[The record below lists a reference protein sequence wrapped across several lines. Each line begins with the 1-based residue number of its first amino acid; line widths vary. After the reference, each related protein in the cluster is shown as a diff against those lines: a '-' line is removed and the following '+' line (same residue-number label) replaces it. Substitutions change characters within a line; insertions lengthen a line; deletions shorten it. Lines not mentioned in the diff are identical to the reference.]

1 MKKKMLLV
9 IGTIVMVNTSRLN
22 GKALTELQEAISD
35 SKIAELTTHSNLN
48 EKIINKVKTYAIESG
63 TVSSQGGIEEKKIY
77 NIRVDRNSLDL
88 KKGLNLIFE
97 DKKKNFDVTAEEFEN
112 MKMEIETLKF
122 DNDKTREF
130 ISKKLK

>member
-9 IGTIVMVNTSRLN
+9 IGIIVMVNTSRLN

>member
-9 IGTIVMVNTSRLN
+9 IGIIVMVNTSRLN
-22 GKALTELQEAISD
+22 GKALTELQEVISD